1 MKNSEIVQ
9 MTDPEIEHLLETL
22 EKERLNLKIQGRTGQ
37 LKNSARITAIRKD
50 AARIKTEQ
58 RKRQLNTAARK
69 AQESKK

>member
-9 MTDPEIEHLLETL
+9 MADPEIEHLLETL

-58 RKRQLNTAARK
+58 RKRQLDAAARK
-69 AQESKK
+69 TQESKK